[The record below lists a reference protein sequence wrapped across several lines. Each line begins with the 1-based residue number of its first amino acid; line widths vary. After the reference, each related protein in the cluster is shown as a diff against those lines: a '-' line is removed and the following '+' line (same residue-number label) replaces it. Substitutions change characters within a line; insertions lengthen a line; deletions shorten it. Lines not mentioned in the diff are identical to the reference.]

1 MRRRLRPEVHCR
13 LGSEEQGTAG
23 APTRGRWVRV
33 LLPAAPSGRDT
44 SQLWSGPLI
53 SEAAL
58 WGLSSLLLPP
68 SLRGRPPRSDVA
80 AVNQSA
86 PAAPRGGGLK
96 GTLAP
101 RPQDPEPGAS
111 RSLPNRAAWCWAP
124 GWEPAWFRLEGREER
139 ARGPDAPRGSH
150 PRLDIQD
157 RNPIA
162 AARPAHPALHDGS
175 GPGLGHFQTTGV
187 HQAPA
192 AGSPPAHEPFGA
204 AHSPER
210 NFFVCPLSGSQA
222 PTLPRCSTQPTDHA
236 QHTFSHLH
244 APASTRCY
252 RALGTV
258 ATARTALSGQGPSA
272 HRPLLVGAQRAAG
285 AGPGW
290 RASESAPEV
299 TGGSR
304 P

>member
-1 MRRRLRPEVHCR
+1 M
-13 LGSEEQGTAG
+13 
-23 APTRGRWVRV
+23 
-33 LLPAAPSGRDT
+33 
-44 SQLWSGPLI
+44 I

-258 ATARTALSGQGPSA
+258 ATARTALSGQSPSA

>member
-1 MRRRLRPEVHCR
+1 M
-13 LGSEEQGTAG
+13 
-23 APTRGRWVRV
+23 
-33 LLPAAPSGRDT
+33 
-44 SQLWSGPLI
+44 I

-68 SLRGRPPRSDVA
+68 SLRGRPPPRSDVA

-162 AARPAHPALHDGS
+162 AARPANPALHDGS

-204 AHSPER
+204 R
-210 NFFVCPLSGSQA
+210 SQ
-222 PTLPRCSTQPTDHA
+222 S
-236 QHTFSHLH
+236 
-244 APASTRCY
+244 
-252 RALGTV
+252 
-258 ATARTALSGQGPSA
+258 
-272 HRPLLVGAQRAAG
+272 
-285 AGPGW
+285 
-290 RASESAPEV
+290 
-299 TGGSR
+299 
-304 P
+304 